1 MASALVFLT
10 DKPLPAKGI
19 QTKFDATFINSK
31 KKDFKLLQSGD
42 APVIQGDIIVEVS
55 KKDDINWKPFL
66 NTLGSK
72 WKTQIVPLIA
82 KDSDHKDTV
91 KQIEGYPIHPIAFNG
106 VDALGDWYLDYVSG
120 LLKVRLK

>member
-10 DKPLPAKGI
+10 DKPLPTKGI
-19 QTKFDATFINSK
+19 QSKFDATFINSK
-31 KKDFKLLQSGD
+31 KKDFNLLKSGD
-42 APVIQGDIIVEVS
+42 APVMQGNIIVEVT
-55 KKDDINWKPFL
+55 KKDNIDWKLFL
-66 NTLGSK
+66 NALGSK

-82 KDSDHKDTV
+82 KDSNHKDTV
-91 KQIEGYPIHPIAFNG
+91 KQIEGYPIHPIALNG